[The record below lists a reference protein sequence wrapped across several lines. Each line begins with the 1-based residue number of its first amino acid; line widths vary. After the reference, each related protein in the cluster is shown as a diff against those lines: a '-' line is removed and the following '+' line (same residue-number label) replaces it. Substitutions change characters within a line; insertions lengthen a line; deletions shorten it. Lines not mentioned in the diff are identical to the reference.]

1 MYESQSTKCRPV
13 DNQFCCLGYFSRSL
27 QAQNELPALFRPQAG
42 PPPLRLWSDIQNA
55 ATKIRLCRPHHQLL
69 IPASKP
75 AQPQLWLCSKLALFA
90 FGKGEQWVFFS

>member
-1 MYESQSTKCRPV
+1 MNLKVPSVGLLITNSV
-13 DNQFCCLGYFSRSL
+13 VLVILAD
-27 QAQNELPALFRPQAG
+27 LFKHKMNCQHSSDLKLD
-42 PPPLRLWSDIQNA
+42 PPLRLWSDIQNA